1 MQLLRL
7 CYIIT
12 IVIGLQAPVTA
23 ANFKIDNPAEK
34 IDNPAAKMYNPATEI
49 KNPAVNI
56 VNPAAK
62 INNPNPASPVTPAA
76 SHSSKEEYV
85 RSTKQAEKSAGLKSV
100 IPQKNYTFKKVKEY
114 INAAKK
120 AFAQDDYIE
129 FLSITEDALR
139 RINSGSLKASRKTRQ
154 KLAKYK
160 KFGYGLL
167 EEDEGA
173 GN

>member
-12 IVIGLQAPVTA
+12 IVIGLQAPATA

-34 IDNPAAKMYNPATEI
+34 IENPAAKMYNPATEI

-62 INNPNPASPVTPAA
+62 INNPNPASPVTPSA
-76 SHSSKEEYV
+76 KEEHV
-85 RSTKQAEKSAGLKSV
+85 RSTKQAEKTAGHKPV
-100 IPQKNYTFKKVKEY
+100 IPLKNYTFKKVKEY